1 MHISKI
7 AHLPTEEV
15 LLDINITL
23 AEEVNL
29 IFKEVHHISAMT
41 EEANHQ
47 SSKTK
52 ESSIEIQL
60 FNQTIQTLSKAIQHN
75 IKSLDKL
82 KVLELLRDHKFM
94 DQIFKNSLILKEFQL
109 ELIQDLDQL
118 LLLVRFKSPYNM
130 NMQDSLSF
138 QLIKAY
144 WKSKIL

>member
-1 MHISKI
+1 MVIQIQFNPSGYKF
-7 AHLPTEEV
+7 ANYGNWTKSWD
-15 LLDINITL
+15 LLQFDWLRYMAWNY
-23 AEEVNL
+23 
-29 IFKEVHHISAMT
+29 
-41 EEANHQ
+41 Q

-118 LLLVRFKSPYNM
+118 LLLVRFKSPCNM

-144 WKSKIL
+144 